1 MKGHN
6 ITALSSEIFK
16 NNRSKECS
24 FTYATPP
31 TSVDKKLEI
40 LQELDIPLV
49 YHLTLDVAVKLGFVA
64 QYGITVDLH

>member
-49 YHLTLDVAVKLGFVA
+49 TILL
-64 QYGITVDLH
+64 